1 MKTFIQ
7 LTAEQIAVLE
17 AQSCRCDDW
26 SLVTVTEDFD
36 PKYVRNVNFS
46 GQIRIGSFN
55 KIFTLAGGICKHSGI
70 YHATLHNVIV
80 GDDCMIEHIRNY
92 IANYI
97 IGDGSYIEN
106 VTDLITY
113 GDSSF
118 GNGTKVSVLNETG
131 GREVAIHD
139 HLSSHEAYIT
149 ALYRHDAKLIGILGQ
164 LVDEYV
170 ASVTSGVGVIGRN
183 VEIMDAMH
191 IVNVKIGDATK
202 IKGTSRL
209 RNGTIMSCPEAP
221 VHIGM
226 NVIADDFI
234 VQSGSSITD
243 GVSLS
248 KCFVGQACC
257 LGHGY
262 SASDSLFFS
271 NCQGENGEA
280 CALFAGPYTVTHHK
294 STLLIAGMFSFMNAG
309 SGSNQSNHM
318 YKLGPIHQGIFERG
332 AKTTSDSYV
341 LFPAKIGAFSLVMG
355 RHVNNPDTT
364 DLPFSYLIEQQGVT
378 YIVPGVN
385 LKSVGTIRDVKKWPS
400 RDKRTDPHKL
410 DYINFNHLSPF
421 TVQKMFAGVELLEK
435 LREASG
441 NKADNYYYKKSIIRN
456 SALHKGIR
464 YYQTGIV
471 KFLGN
476 SFISRIENSSL
487 NSDESL
493 RRALRK
499 DTEVG
504 SGNWLDISGLICPA
518 SEVERLCR
526 DISDGVITQISQLG
540 ERFEEI
546 ASNYYRY
553 EWTWAYDA
561 IERYFGYNLSTITRA
576 QAISLVKQWK
586 SAVVSLDKLI
596 YEDAGKEFELTSMT
610 GFGADGDKSRRNED
624 FAAVRGGGFEQ
635 NPFVQE
641 VQDHIRRKSELGDKI
656 INKLS
661 HTKKSIDLNAIMT
674 IFNQEFN
681 EEENSS
687 QK

>member
-1 MKTFIQ
+1 MITYSA
-7 LTAEQIAVLE
+7 LTASQIAALE

-26 SLVTVTEDFD
+26 SQVTVAEGFN

-46 GQIRIGSFN
+46 GQIRLGSFN

-70 YHATLHNVIV
+70 YHATLHNVVV

-92 IANYI
+92 IANYV

-113 GDSSF
+113 GETSF

-139 HLSSHEAYIT
+139 NLSSHEAYIT
-149 ALYRHDAKLIGILGQ
+149 ALYRHCPELIAQIGS
-164 LVDEYV
+164 LVDKYV
-170 ASVTSGVGVIGRN
+170 ESVTSTFGIIGRN

-191 IVNVKIGDATK
+191 IVNVKIGDNTK
-202 IKGTSRL
+202 IKGSSRL
-209 RNGTIMSCPEAP
+209 RNGTIISCPQAP
-221 VHIGM
+221 VNIGM

-234 VQSGSSITD
+234 VESGSSIQD
-243 GVSLS
+243 GVTLT
-248 KCFVGQACC
+248 KCFVGQACT

-341 LFPAKIGAFSLVMG
+341 LLPAKIGAFSLVMG

-364 DLPFSYLIEQQGVT
+364 NLPFTYLIEQQGVT
-378 YIVPGVN
+378 YLVPGVN

-400 RDKRTDPHKL
+400 RDKRTDPHRL
-410 DYINFNHLSPF
+410 DHINFNHLSPF
-421 TVQKMFAGVELLEK
+421 TVQKMFEGIRILENLK
-435 LREASG
+435 QASG
-441 NKADNYYYKKSIIRN
+441 SKADNYYYKKSIIRN
-456 SALHKGIR
+456 AALHKGIK
-464 YYQTGIV
+464 YYQTGIT

-476 SFISRIENSSL
+476 SFISRIQDAEL
-487 NSDESL
+487 GSDE
-493 RRALRK
+493 ALRK
-499 DTEVG
+499 ALVKDTPTGEG
-504 SGNWLDISGLICPA
+504 EWRDISGLICPA
-518 SEVERLCR
+518 SEIEKLCDEIAAGSIDDVR
-526 DISDGVITQISQLG
+526 ELG
-540 ERFEEI
+540 ERFEQM
-546 ASNYYRY
+546 AANYYSY

-561 IERYFGYNLSTITRA
+561 IETFWSYDLSKITRA
-576 QAISLVKQWK
+576 QAVALVKQWK
-586 SAVVSLDKLI
+586 GAVVSLDKLI
-596 YEDAGKEFELTSMT
+596 YDDAGKEFELSSMT
-610 GFGADGDKSRRNED
+610 GFGADGDRTRRDED
-624 FAAVRGGGFEQ
+624 FAAVRGGNFEQ
-635 NPFVQE
+635 NPFVLE
-641 VQDHIRRKSELGDKI
+641 VQEHIRRKSELGD
-656 INKLS
+656 
-661 HTKKSIDLNAIMT
+661 SIVARLEA
-674 IFNQEFN
+674 
-681 EEENSS
+681 
-687 QK
+687 

>member
-1 MKTFIQ
+1 MITYSA
-7 LTAEQIAVLE
+7 LTASQIAALE

-26 SLVTVTEDFD
+26 SQVTVAEGFN

-46 GQIRIGSFN
+46 GQIRLGSFN

-70 YHATLHNVIV
+70 YHATLHNVVV

-92 IANYI
+92 IANYV

-113 GDSSF
+113 GETSF

-139 HLSSHEAYIT
+139 NLSSHEAYIT
-149 ALYRHDAKLIGILGQ
+149 ALYRHCPELIAQIGR
-164 LVDEYV
+164 LVDKYV
-170 ASVTSGVGVIGRN
+170 ESVTSTFGIIGRN

-191 IVNVKIGDATK
+191 IVNVKIGDNTK
-202 IKGTSRL
+202 IKGSSRL
-209 RNGTIMSCPEAP
+209 RNGTIISCPEAP
-221 VHIGM
+221 VNIGM

-234 VQSGSSITD
+234 VESGSSIQD
-243 GVSLS
+243 GVTLT
-248 KCFVGQACC
+248 KCFVGQACT

-341 LFPAKIGAFSLVMG
+341 LLPAKIGAFSLVMG

-364 DLPFSYLIEQQGVT
+364 NLPFTYLIEQQGVT
-378 YIVPGVN
+378 YLVPGVN

-400 RDKRTDPHKL
+400 RDKRTDPHRL
-410 DYINFNHLSPF
+410 DHINFNHLSPF
-421 TVQKMFAGVELLEK
+421 TVQKMFEGIRILEN

-441 NKADNYYYKKSIIRN
+441 SKADNYYYKKSIIRN
-456 SALHKGIR
+456 AALHKGIK
-464 YYQTGIV
+464 YYQTGIT

-476 SFISRIENSSL
+476 SFISRIQGADLS
-487 NSDESL
+487 SDET
-493 RRALRK
+493 LRK
-499 DTEVG
+499 ALVKDTQTGQGE
-504 SGNWLDISGLICPA
+504 WRDISGLICPA
-518 SEVERLCR
+518 SEIEKLCDEIASGCIDDVR
-526 DISDGVITQISQLG
+526 ELG
-540 ERFEEI
+540 ERFEQM
-546 ASNYYRY
+546 AANYYSY
-553 EWTWAYDA
+553 EWSWAYDA
-561 IERYFGYNLSTITRA
+561 IEAFWGYDLSTITRA
-576 QAISLVKQWK
+576 QAVALVKQWK
-586 SAVVSLDKLI
+586 GAVVSLDKLI
-596 YEDAGKEFELTSMT
+596 YDDAGKEFELSSMT
-610 GFGADGDKSRRNED
+610 GFGADGDRTRRDED
-624 FAAVRGGGFEQ
+624 FAAVRGGDFEH
-635 NPFVQE
+635 NPFVLE
-641 VQDHIRRKSELGDKI
+641 VQEHIRRKSELGD
-656 INKLS
+656 
-661 HTKKSIDLNAIMT
+661 SIVARLEA
-674 IFNQEFN
+674 
-681 EEENSS
+681 
-687 QK
+687 

>member
-1 MKTFIQ
+1 MKTFLR

-17 AQSCRCDDW
+17 AQSCRCENW
-26 SLVTVTEDFD
+26 SEVTVAEDFD

-46 GQIRIGSFN
+46 GQVRLGSFN
-55 KIFTLAGGICKHSGI
+55 KTFTLAGGIRKHSGI

-80 GDDCMIEHIRNY
+80 GDDCMVEHIRNY

-113 GDSSF
+113 GETSF

-131 GREVAIHD
+131 GREVAIHE

-149 ALYRHDAKLIGILGQ
+149 ALYRHDQ
-164 LVDEYV
+164 RLVDSLNTLVSKYV
-170 ASVTSGVGVIGRN
+170 ESATSTVGVIGKN

-191 IVNVKIGDATK
+191 IVNVKIGDCAR

-209 RNGTIMSCPEAP
+209 RNGSIVSCAEAP
-221 VHIGM
+221 VNIGM

-234 VQSGSSITD
+234 IESGSSITD
-243 GVSLS
+243 GVTLTR
-248 KCFVGQACC
+248 CFVGQACI

-341 LFPAKIGAFSLVMG
+341 LYPAKIGAFSLVMG
-355 RHVNNPDTT
+355 RHVNNPDTS

-378 YIVPGVN
+378 YIIPGVN

-400 RDKRTDPHKL
+400 RDRRQDPHRL
-410 DYINFNHLSPF
+410 DHINFNHLSPF
-421 TVQKMFAGVELLEK
+421 TVQKMFDGIRILEK
-435 LREASG
+435 LKEASG
-441 NKADNYYYKKSIIRN
+441 NRADNYYYKKSIIRN
-456 SALHKGIR
+456 ASLHKGLK
-464 YYQTGIV
+464 YYQTGII

-476 SFISRIENSSL
+476 SFITRIQDADVG
-487 NSDESL
+487 SDAAL
-493 RRALRK
+493 RRALRR
-499 DTEVG
+499 DNP
-504 SGNWLDISGLICPA
+504 SGAGHWLDISGLICPA
-518 SEVERLCR
+518 SEIEKLCDDLTEGKVRNVVE
-526 DISDGVITQISQLG
+526 LG
-540 ERFEEI
+540 SRFERI
-546 ASNYYRY
+546 AADYYSF

-561 IERYFGYNLSTITRA
+561 IEKFWGYDLAQITRS
-576 QAISLVKQWK
+576 QAIDLIKQWK
-586 SAVVSLDKLI
+586 NAVISLDKLI
-596 YEDAGKEFELTSMT
+596 YDDAGKEFELTSMT
-610 GFGADGDKSRRNED
+610 GFGVDGDKVRRDAD
-624 FAAVRGGGFEQ
+624 FTAVRGGGFNE
-635 NPFVQE
+635 NPFVLE
-641 VQDHIRRKSELGDKI
+641 VLDHIRRKGELGDRMI
-656 INKLS
+656 AKLGS
-661 HTKKSIDLNAIMT
+661 K
-674 IFNQEFN
+674 
-681 EEENSS
+681 
-687 QK
+687 